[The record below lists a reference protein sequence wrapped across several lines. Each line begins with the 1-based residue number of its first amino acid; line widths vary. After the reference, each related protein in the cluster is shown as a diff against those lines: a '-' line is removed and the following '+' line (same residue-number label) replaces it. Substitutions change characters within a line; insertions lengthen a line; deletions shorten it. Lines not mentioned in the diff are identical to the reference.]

1 MAPTVLIIEDNYV
14 MLKIWQTELER
25 SGFKV
30 LTSNNSRLGMAKAKE
45 KQPNIILVDS
55 VLPDLD
61 GFDVCKRLK
70 SDPKTSE
77 IPVIIMSNF
86 DNADD
91 HRNAI
96 NIGASAYLIKYHTM
110 PERLIDMITYYTSS
124 EKDEEPPPRMP
135 SGKLMDMEQRKGDL
149 LAKAGL
155 ISPQHL
161 KEALK
166 KVGLTGITLPQAL
179 MSIEAV
185 TGTLKDQV
193 LEFFY
198 AADYVDLSQYLLDK
212 DAVNLVTAD
221 FARHFSVIPMRF
233 DEEKLI
239 VAMSDP
245 MDVEIE
251 EDLRTRLKRPIKMV
265 YAPEAD
271 IQKAIAIYY
280 GSSLPMEE
288 VMAEIERDR
297 AAGKLD
303 DEEDIMVG
311 TTPVSK
317 LIDTVMTQAIA
328 MKSSDIHFEPRAEG
342 MMVRFRIDGVLHDI
356 QVIPKEAIAPVVSR
370 IKIISNLDIT
380 ERRRPQDG
388 RIEMK
393 IAEKKIDF
401 RVSTTPVA
409 LGEKIVLRILDKSV
423 ALYGISELGLRSIE
437 EKKFLRMLR
446 QPDGMILVTGPTGS
460 GKTTSL
466 YAALNYLKSS
476 ETNIISLEDP
486 VEFTIDG
493 INQIPINP
501 KVDLT
506 FATAL
511 RSVLRQ
517 DPDII
522 MIGEIRDQ
530 ETAELGI
537 QAALTGHLVLGT
549 LHTRNAPGAI
559 SRLVDMG
566 VPPYLL
572 ASTLIGVIAQR
583 LVRKVCDNCAE
594 IYKLSSDADISDDL
608 RAELTGIDLSRGT
621 GCDFCRQMGYHGR
634 IGVFEFME
642 ISNRI
647 KKLIVSGA
655 DTLEL
660 TEVARS
666 EGMLTL
672 REDATR
678 LVKEGITTWEEMV
691 TVI

>member
-1 MAPTVLIIEDNYV
+1 MAQTVLIIEDNYV

-25 SGFKV
+25 AGYRV

-45 KQPNIILVDS
+45 KKPDIILVDS

-70 SDPKTSE
+70 SDPKTAE
-77 IPVIIMSNF
+77 IPLIVMSNF

-96 NIGASAYLIKYHTM
+96 NIGACDYLIKYHTM
-110 PERLIDMITYYTSS
+110 PERLIEMINYYTSP
-124 EKDEEPPPRMP
+124 EKEDGPPPRMP

-179 MSIEAV
+179 MAIEAV

-328 MKSSDIHFEPRAEG
+328 MKSSDIHF
-342 MMVRFRIDGVLHDI
+342 
-356 QVIPKEAIAPVVSR
+356 
-370 IKIISNLDIT
+370 
-380 ERRRPQDG
+380 
-388 RIEMK
+388 
-393 IAEKKIDF
+393 
-401 RVSTTPVA
+401 
-409 LGEKIVLRILDKSV
+409 
-423 ALYGISELGLRSIE
+423 
-437 EKKFLRMLR
+437 
-446 QPDGMILVTGPTGS
+446 
-460 GKTTSL
+460 
-466 YAALNYLKSS
+466 
-476 ETNIISLEDP
+476 
-486 VEFTIDG
+486 
-493 INQIPINP
+493 
-501 KVDLT
+501 
-506 FATAL
+506 
-511 RSVLRQ
+511 
-517 DPDII
+517 
-522 MIGEIRDQ
+522 
-530 ETAELGI
+530 
-537 QAALTGHLVLGT
+537 
-549 LHTRNAPGAI
+549 
-559 SRLVDMG
+559 
-566 VPPYLL
+566 
-572 ASTLIGVIAQR
+572 
-583 LVRKVCDNCAE
+583 
-594 IYKLSSDADISDDL
+594 
-608 RAELTGIDLSRGT
+608 
-621 GCDFCRQMGYHGR
+621 
-634 IGVFEFME
+634 
-642 ISNRI
+642 
-647 KKLIVSGA
+647 
-655 DTLEL
+655 
-660 TEVARS
+660 
-666 EGMLTL
+666 
-672 REDATR
+672 
-678 LVKEGITTWEEMV
+678 
-691 TVI
+691 

>member
-1 MAPTVLIIEDNYV
+1 
-14 MLKIWQTELER
+14 
-25 SGFKV
+25 
-30 LTSNNSRLGMAKAKE
+30 
-45 KQPNIILVDS
+45 
-55 VLPDLD
+55 
-61 GFDVCKRLK
+61 
-70 SDPKTSE
+70 
-77 IPVIIMSNF
+77 
-86 DNADD
+86 
-91 HRNAI
+91 
-96 NIGASAYLIKYHTM
+96 
-110 PERLIDMITYYTSS
+110 
-124 EKDEEPPPRMP
+124 
-135 SGKLMDMEQRKGDL
+135 
-149 LAKAGL
+149 
-155 ISPQHL
+155 
-161 KEALK
+161 
-166 KVGLTGITLPQAL
+166 
-179 MSIEAV
+179 
-185 TGTLKDQV
+185 
-193 LEFFY
+193 
-198 AADYVDLSQYLLDK
+198 
-212 DAVNLVTAD
+212 
-221 FARHFSVIPMRF
+221 
-233 DEEKLI
+233 
-239 VAMSDP
+239 
-245 MDVEIE
+245 
-251 EDLRTRLKRPIKMV
+251 
-265 YAPEAD
+265 
-271 IQKAIAIYY
+271 
-280 GSSLPMEE
+280 MEE

-297 AAGKLD
+297 AEGKLD
-303 DEEDIMVG
+303 KEEDVMVG

-328 MKSSDIHFEPRAEG
+328 MKSSDIHFEPRTEG
-342 MMVRFRIDGVLHDI
+342 MLVRFRIDGVLHDI

-393 IAEKKIDF
+393 IGEKKIDF

-423 ALYGISELGLRSIE
+423 ALYGISELGLRSLE

-460 GKTTSL
+460 GKTTTL

-594 IYKLSSDADISDDL
+594 LYKLSPDADISEDL
-608 RAELTGIDLSRGT
+608 RAELAGIDLSRGT

-642 ISNRI
+642 ISNSI

-655 DTLEL
+655 DTIEL
-660 TEVARS
+660 TELARR